1 MTRTRKRLLYCLL
14 AIAAVAG
21 CVYVYYAIRNAYYQS
36 QLNEVIAALD
46 AREPGWRWEDRFAKL
61 PKVEKEQSLAEEL
74 RKLMRLLAIDDQ
86 RNLLGRTAW
95 GNEFDRIEVSPFF
108 ETERNYYLNHPN
120 AILDSDFINTY
131 SALHQMEPGPEA
143 LQRLLKLNNKQVA
156 LFEHKY
162 SEMLY
167 FTLLRDVQ
175 ATRSLVTFLR
185 WKAALLLE
193 ANDAEEA
200 ARHIS
205 AMLMISRVYDNDP
218 FWVCQLIRAAE
229 LQMTTHATQRLLAQS
244 TTTSPATLKRLQE
257 EFTTYE
263 KYITSIDELLRWD
276 RAFLDHDLAE
286 IEKFGVG
293 NHFFN
298 IAKKYRIA
306 NKVYTNIQWI
316 DDTIL
321 RINPL
326 FMLETWERPR
336 HLAIERKETLEY
348 FDRVL
353 QWAHSPE
360 HELLSRYQAMKTER
374 PGLPPFVYALLNVAG
389 NAYSLKD
396 YRDRSYNQVERIAKT
411 HLTMRAQCRAIA
423 TALAAERFRL
433 DRQRWPTSLQ
443 EMVPKYLATVPLDPF
458 TGKPLL
464 MMQQADGIT
473 IYSVGTNGID
483 QQGTVFPVD
492 KQYEN
497 DIGYRLWNPDKRR
510 ADHSKEIKKALE
522 DSSK

>member
-61 PKVEKEQSLAEEL
+61 PKAEKEESLAEEL
-74 RKLMRLLAIDDQ
+74 KKLMRLLTIDEY
-86 RNLLGRTAW
+86 RGLLGRNAW
-95 GNEFDRIEVSPFF
+95 GIEFDRIDISPLF
-108 ETERNYYLNHPN
+108 ETERNYYLNNPT
-120 AILDSDFINTY
+120 ARLDSDFIKTY

-143 LQRLLKLNNKQVA
+143 IKRLLKLHNKKVA
-156 LFEHKY
+156 LFDHKY
-162 SEMLY
+162 REMLF
-167 FTLLRDVQ
+167 FTLLPDVQ
-175 ATRSLVTFLR
+175 ATRSLVNLLQ
-185 WKAALLLE
+185 WKAGLHME
-193 ANDAEEA
+193 ANEAEDA

-205 AMLMISRVYDNDP
+205 AMLMVTRVFDNDP
-218 FWVCQLIRAAE
+218 FWICLLIRGAE

-244 TTTSPATLKRLQE
+244 TTTSPATLERLQE
-257 EFTTYE
+257 EFTSYE
-263 KYITSIDELLRWD
+263 KYVTSIDELLRWD

-286 IEKFGVG
+286 IEKIGVG
-293 NHFFN
+293 NHFYN
-298 IAKKYRIA
+298 IAKQYRMA
-306 NKVYTNIQWI
+306 KVYTNVQWI
-316 DDTIL
+316 DDAIL
-321 RINPL
+321 RINPM
-326 FMLETWERPR
+326 FMLESWGWPR
-336 HLAIERKETLEY
+336 HMAIERKETLEY

-353 QWAHSPE
+353 QWAQSPE
-360 HELLSRYQAMKTER
+360 HELLSRYQAMKAER
-374 PGLPPFVYALLNVAG
+374 PGLPPFVYALLNVVG

-411 HLTMRAQCRAIA
+411 HLTMRAQCRTIA

-433 DRQRWPTSLQ
+433 DQQRWPTNLK
-443 EMVPKYLATVPLDPF
+443 ELAPKYLTTVPLDPF

-464 MMQQADGIT
+464 LKQEADGIT
-473 IYSVGTNGID
+473 IYSVGINGID
-483 QQGTVFPVD
+483 QQGTVFPFD
-492 KQYEN
+492 KQFEN

-510 ADHSKEIKKALE
+510 QDHSKEIKKALE

>member
-1 MTRTRKRLLYCLL
+1 MFRTRKRLLYCLL

-36 QLNEVIAALD
+36 QLNEVIAVLD

-61 PKVEKEQSLAEEL
+61 PKVEKEESLAEEL

-108 ETERNYYLNHPN
+108 ETERNYYLNHPE
-120 AILDSDFINTY
+120 ARIDSDFYKTY
-131 SALHQMEPGPEA
+131 SDLHQMEPGPVA
-143 LQRLLKLNNKQVA
+143 VLRLLKLNTKKVA

-162 SEMLY
+162 REMLC
-167 FTLLRDVQ
+167 FTLLPDVQ
-175 ATRSLVTFLR
+175 ANRSVVKLLG
-185 WKAALLLE
+185 WKAVLHLE
-193 ANDAEEA
+193 TNEVEEA

-218 FWVCQLIRAAE
+218 FWVCHLIRAAL
-229 LQMTTHATQRLLAQS
+229 LQTTTQTTQRLLAQS
-244 TTTSPATLKRLQE
+244 TKTSPATLKRLQE

-276 RAFLDHDLAE
+276 RAIMDHDLAE
-286 IEKFGVG
+286 IEKIGAG

-298 IAKKYRIA
+298 IAKQYRMA
-306 NKVYTNIQWI
+306 RVYTNVQWI
-316 DDTIL
+316 DDAIL
-321 RINPL
+321 RINPM
-326 FMLETWERPR
+326 FMLESWGWPR
-336 HLAIERKETLEY
+336 HMAIERKETLEY

-353 QWAHSPE
+353 QWAQSPE

-389 NAYSLKD
+389 NARSLKD
-396 YRDRSYNQVERIAKT
+396 YRDRSYNQVDRMAKT
-411 HLTMRAQCRAIA
+411 HLTMRAQCRTIA

-433 DRQRWPTSLQ
+433 DHKRWPTSLQ
-443 EMVPKYLATVPLDPF
+443 ELAPKYLVSVPLDPF

-464 MMQQADGIT
+464 LKQEADGIT
-473 IYSVGTNGID
+473 IYSVGINGID
-483 QQGTVFPVD
+483 QQGTIFPVD
-492 KQYEN
+492 KQFEN

-510 ADHSKEIKKALE
+510 QDHSKEIKKALE